1 MLLLLA
7 VAPALF
13 LGAGEAE
20 APEAAQQARVAPR
33 TGSREV
39 LGADW
44 LPPLPRACWPRGTQ
58 SPSVRGTTLQVA
70 A

>member
-20 APEAAQQARVAPR
+20 APEAAQARVVPR
-33 TGSREV
+33 TGGREV

-44 LPPLPRACWPRGTQ
+44 LPRACWPRSPQ
-58 SPSVRGTTLQVA
+58 SPSVRGITLQVA